1 MARASQAAAASSTEV
16 AELKQQLMQSI
27 EGLDRG
33 IFGVQVCTTTTVRLR
48 ELLRAKG
55 QLEAA

>member
-33 IFGVQVCTTTTVRLR
+33 IFGVQVGTTTTVRLR